1 MKPFNYEAQL
11 CESYYDVVQHL
22 NYYSDVDKHDL
33 NISPEFHSVP
43 DSSFSREKSVHGW
56 STAVMSPRFITSG
69 QALACSVFLN
79 SGGKVLLQ
87 INIDSQ

>member
-22 NYYSDVDKHDL
+22 NYYSDEGKHDL

-43 DSSFSREKSVHGW
+43 DSSFSREKSAHAW

-69 QALACSVFLN
+69 QALASSVFLN
-79 SGGKVLLQ
+79 PGGKGLLQ
-87 INIDSQ
+87 SNLDSQ

>member
-11 CESYYDVVQHL
+11 CESYYDVAQHL
-22 NYYSDVDKHDL
+22 NYYSEAGKHDL
-33 NISPEFHSVP
+33 SISPEFHSDP
-43 DSSFSREKSVHGW
+43 DSSFSREKSARTR

-79 SGGKVLLQ
+79 PGGKGLPQSNL
-87 INIDSQ
+87 DSQ